1 MTTGEM
7 VIERTVVEYLANA
20 LWQIPLLAGGAWLL
34 LAAGRVEPRAQ
45 YRVWVAVLGLA
56 VVLPLQGMGI
66 EGIRVLRLSRNG
78 GERQAMTDTAA
89 TSTAGKKEAAGAVA
103 ASSATALAPLDTG
116 GRQAGAAAGV
126 ETGARDLQRHAWSG
140 LALAPRRLAARP
152 RCIEVPLVAARWM
165 VGLYAG
171 IVMLGLCRMVY
182 AWRGARRLA
191 AGAREITL
199 GGEQRV
205 VLEDYGRRLRIRLPE
220 VRESMEVSS
229 PMIVGSALPVL
240 LLPERFAAHGREEM
254 RAALLHELA
263 HVKRRDYLVNA
274 ICRVAALPVVWHPAA
289 AWVQGRI
296 RRTREMACD
305 RMAAEEMRSE
315 IRYARCLVGLAKG
328 MLTGLEFD
336 GVSAGVGLFSS
347 DVLEERVMRL
357 TEMKTAMRMR
367 TKVVRLAGGA
377 AAMVA
382 ATAMAVGFHVTPAL
396 ADSHEAGS
404 QAGAV
409 ASRQTAPAPPVTPAA
424 PAAPPAPAASVSP
437 VAAQAKA
444 GSAAQD
450 CASTDGGSF
459 TIVNGRRRPLTPEEK
474 RRVDAAMAR
483 ARHAMEEATAKLNS
497 PEFKKQIADAQEQAS
512 KASEFVNSAVFKEQI
527 AAAQAQTAKA
537 KEFVNSAAFREQID
551 EVRKATE
558 KLKIEMPKIQI
569 DLSKSMAEINSPE
582 FRRQMEEA
590 QKIDMS
596 QVQRSLDE
604 AMQRL
609 NESVNAGVKDK

>member
-7 VIERTVVEYLANA
+7 AIERAVVEYMANA

-56 VVLPLQGMGI
+56 VVLPLHGMGM

-89 TSTAGKKEAAGAVA
+89 SSTAGKKEAA
-103 ASSATALAPLDTG
+103 SSATALAVLDTG
-116 GRQAGAAAGV
+116 GRQPDAATRV
-126 ETGARDLQRHAWSG
+126 EPGARDLRRYAWSG
-140 LALAPRRLAARP
+140 LALAPRGLAARP
-152 RCIEVPLVAARWM
+152 RCIVVPLVAARWM

-220 VRESMEVSS
+220 VRESVEVSS

-274 ICRVAALPVVWHPAA
+274 VCRVAALPVVWHPAA

-315 IRYARCLVGLAKG
+315 IGYARCLVGLAKG
-328 MLTGLEFD
+328 MLAGLEFD
-336 GVSAGVGLFSS
+336 GVSAGVGLFGS

-357 TEMKTAMRMR
+357 METKTAMRMR
-367 TKVVRLAGGA
+367 TKVVRVASGA
-377 AAMVA
+377 AAMAV

-396 ADSHEAGS
+396 ADSHDAGP
-404 QAGAV
+404 QVGAV
-409 ASRQTAPAPPVTPAA
+409 ASGQTAPAPPVA

-444 GSAAQD
+444 GNAAQD

-459 TIVNGRRRPLTPEEK
+459 AIVNGRRRPLTPEEK

-497 PEFKKQIADAQEQAS
+497 PEFKKQMADAQEQAR
-512 KASEFVNSAVFKEQI
+512 KASEFA
-527 AAAQAQTAKA
+527 
-537 KEFVNSAAFREQID
+537 NSAAFQEQMD

-558 KLKIEMPKIQI
+558 KMKIEMPKIQI

-590 QKIDMS
+590 QKIDLS

-604 AMQRL
+604 AMRIL
-609 NESVNAGVKDK
+609 NESVNAGK